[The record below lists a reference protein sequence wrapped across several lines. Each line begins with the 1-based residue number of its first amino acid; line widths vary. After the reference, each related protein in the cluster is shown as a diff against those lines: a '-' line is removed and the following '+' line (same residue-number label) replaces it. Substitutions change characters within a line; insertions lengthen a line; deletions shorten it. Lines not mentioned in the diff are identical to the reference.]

1 MKSLKKLASLKALAV
16 MAATGMAGSAMAQT
30 NLAPQSGA
38 NDLGAIFR
46 NLTAGLGSF
55 GGLMEAVLYIVG
67 CVFMVMTLFKLYK
80 WNKSDGRDA
89 TLGGIGVTFLVAIL
103 GFTMPMMISS
113 GSSQIWGQGTQVR
126 TVTQPP
132 AFR

>member
-1 MKSLKKLASLKALAV
+1 MKTSKKIASLKALAIMV
-16 MAATGMAGSAMAQT
+16 AFSVSSGAYAQN
-30 NLAPQSGA
+30 NLAPQGGA
-38 NDLGAIFR
+38 ADIGSIFR

-67 CVFMVMTLFKLYK
+67 AVFSVMTLLKLYK

-89 TLGGIGVTFLVAIL
+89 TLGGIGVTFLVAVL
-103 GFTMPMMISS
+103 GFTMPMLISS
-113 GSSQIWGQGTQVR
+113 GTSQIWGQGAQVR
-126 TVTQPP
+126 TVTPPP